1 MKSFLSV
8 LALGTLLSA
17 AVFSHAEDKSHHH
30 HHGLMISDAW
40 SRVTTPGAKVGGGYL
55 TITNKGQ
62 HDERLLSIAAPHAS
76 RAEVHTML
84 MQDDVM
90 VMRPLEGHLTIAAGE
105 TVHLAPGG
113 LHLMFMQLNQPHVV
127 DEPFEV
133 TLTFARAGDK
143 TVQFEVL
150 SMRDSMERAAG
161 SAGHQDHKAGHDH

>member
-1 MKSFLSV
+1 
-8 LALGTLLSA
+8 
-17 AVFSHAEDKSHHH
+17 
-30 HHGLMISDAW
+30 
-40 SRVTTPGAKVGGGYL
+40 
-55 TITNKGQ
+55 
-62 HDERLLSIAAPHAS
+62 
-76 RAEVHTML
+76 ML

-127 DEPFEV
+127 DEPFEA
-133 TLTFARAGDK
+133 TLTFARAGDN

-150 SMRDSMERAAG
+150 SMRDSMERAAE